1 MTHLA
6 VFCKLDFSN
15 VFSSE
20 FLVERKPQISPGKL
34 YRQFLDIRQISEM
47 SSSVGISFP
56 LAIKLPEVPSCR
68 GSSTVFLPA
77 QVKQKPQEISISSN
91 LPSCLTFSNEVNSVT
106 SLIELL
112 RESADEECLKKAK
125 SIHGAIIKSQFMGK
139 SLTVLLNQMV
149 IAYSKC
155 SDFVSARQV
164 FDEIPQKSIFSW
176 TVLMVGATENGF
188 YYDGIDYFVEM
199 IGCDIVLDEY
209 ALSAAIQACIG
220 VDSINVGEMV
230 HAQVITR
237 GFSSLSFVNT
247 SLLNMYAKLGRIG
260 DSCKVFNAMDN
271 RNEVSWNAM
280 ISGFVSNGHYSEA
293 YSSFLRMLEEEIR
306 PNVSCFISVSKAIGQ
321 LGDVEKGRYITRIAL
336 EIGLQSNIHVGTALI
351 DMFAKCGCVTEA
363 WSVFESNFS
372 GCRGNL
378 PWNAMISGYTISGQG
393 EDAMFLFLRMCQY
406 NIERD
411 VYTYCSTLNSIA
423 DMRSLEFGKQVHGM
437 VWKSGRESIDVSLCN
452 ALMDAY
458 AKCGELE
465 AMRKL
470 FDTREVSNQIS
481 WTTLVTAYSQSS
493 EWEEALSV
501 FSQMREMGFHPNQI
515 TFSGVLASCASLCF
529 LEYGQQVHS
538 LTYKTGFAK
547 DKCVESV
554 LIDMYAKCGSVRD
567 AVKVF
572 ESLKDP
578 DVISWTAMIS
588 GYAQHG
594 MAKDALELFRKMELV
609 FPKPNSV
616 TFLCLLFACS
626 HGGLVD
632 DGLRYFHLM
641 EEKYGLVPEI
651 EHYACVVDILGRVG
665 RLTEAWKFIMKMPI
679 EPNEKVWSTL
689 LGACRVHGNIRLAQI
704 AAQKVLSY
712 NPEDSAALVL
722 LSNTYREAG
731 DIEGEW
737 NVRNMM
743 NYSQAMRKEP
753 GLSWITIG
761 GKIHKFCSGDQ
772 RHPQKDDIY
781 KKLHEL
787 IEKVKDTKR

>member
-1 MTHLA
+1 
-6 VFCKLDFSN
+6 
-15 VFSSE
+15 
-20 FLVERKPQISPGKL
+20 
-34 YRQFLDIRQISEM
+34 M

-56 LAIKLPEVPSCR
+56 IAVKLPEAPSFR

-77 QVKQKPQEISISSN
+77 QIKNRTREISISSN
-91 LPSCLTFSNEVNSVT
+91 SPPSLTVNDGNCCYSET
-106 SLIELL
+106 ALIQNL
-112 RESADEECLKKAK
+112 RESADERCLKKAK
-125 SIHGAIIKSQFMGK
+125 SIHGFFIKFQFIEK
-139 SLTVLLNQMV
+139 SLTVMLNQLV

-155 SDFVSARQV
+155 SDFDSARHV
-164 FDEIPQKSIFSW
+164 FDEIPQKSVFSW

-188 YYDGIDYFVEM
+188 YRDGIDYFVEM
-199 IGCDIVLDEY
+199 LGCDIVPDEY
-209 ALSAAIQACIG
+209 TLSAAIQACIG
-220 VDSINVGEMV
+220 VDSIDVGEMV

-237 GFSSLSFVNT
+237 GFSSHVFVNT
-247 SLLNMYAKLGRIG
+247 SLLGMYAKLGRIG
-260 DSCKVFNAMDN
+260 DSCKVFNSMEN

-280 ISGFVSNGHYSEA
+280 ISGFVSNCLYAEA
-293 YSSFLRMLEEEIR
+293 YNSFLKMLDEEIR

-321 LGDVEKGRYITRIAL
+321 LRDVEKGRYINRIAF
-336 EIGLQSNIHVGTALI
+336 EIGMQSNIHVGTALI

-363 WSVFESNFS
+363 QSVFESNFS
-372 GCRGNL
+372 GCGGNL
-378 PWNAMISGYTISGQG
+378 PWNAMISGYTISRHG
-393 EDAMFLFLRMCQY
+393 EEAMLLFLRMCQN
-406 NIERD
+406 NIKRD
-411 VYTYCSTLNSIA
+411 IYTYCSALNSIA
-423 DMRSLEFGKQVHGM
+423 DMRSLEYVKQFHGM
-437 VWKSGRESIDVSLCN
+437 IWKSGRESIGVSLCN

-458 AKCGELE
+458 AKCGELD
-465 AMRKL
+465 AMMKL
-470 FDTREVSNQIS
+470 FDTWKESNQIS

-501 FSQMREMGFHPNQI
+501 FSQMRELGFQSNQV
-515 TFSGVLASCASLCF
+515 TFSGVLASCASLCS

-538 LTYKTGFAK
+538 LTYKTGYAR

-594 MAKDALELFRKMELV
+594 MAKDALELFQKMELV
-609 FPKPNSV
+609 LPKPNSV
-616 TFLCLLFACS
+616 TFLCLLFAFS

-632 DGLRYFHLM
+632 EGLRYFHLM
-641 EEKYGLVPEI
+641 EEKYGLVPGI

-679 EPNEKVWSTL
+679 EPDEKVWSTL
-689 LGACRVHGNIRLAQI
+689 LGACRVHGNIHLAKI

-712 NPEDSAALVL
+712 NPDDFAALVL

-731 DIEGEW
+731 NVEGGL

-743 NYSQAMRKEP
+743 KSQTMRKEP
-753 GLSWITIG
+753 GMSWISIG

-772 RHPQKDDIY
+772 YHPQKDDIY
-781 KKLHEL
+781 KTLNVL
-787 IEKVKDTKR
+787 MEKVQGKKC